1 MRVVLLIAVSC
12 AAVSLVGCGADKPS
26 LNTAPLTDAQKAE
39 IKARDAAV
47 DEEEKS
53 GAGSAVKAK
62 KGK

>member
-1 MRVVLLIAVSC
+1 MRKILLSALPCV
-12 AAVSLVGCGADKPS
+12 ALALVGCGSGKS
-26 LNTAPLTDAQKAE
+26 TINTAPLTDAQKAE
-39 IKARDAAV
+39 IKARDAEV